1 MIGSTNHDQTKT
13 ESRDMGMSSRGG
25 GCSRST
31 PARDERQDRSALRG
45 RAGFACV
52 LISPPRGRFM
62 MFSSLTGRGFGPG
75 VFSHSRRAPVSL
87 AVMRLRRQA
96 NVAPPSVR
104 LVASKFLRDLN
115 SGALAFHTA
124 DHSPCRVTD
133 LPPVVQFRRLSSL
146 VASDVKH
153 RDREGFRNV
162 RTPFQGARNDF

>member
-1 MIGSTNHDQTKT
+1 MTPSLYQHQRLEHRRGRGSPSLAAVCDAQVPAAHDKAQDGLTQVPGRFLPVRT
-13 ESRDMGMSSRGG
+13 GG
-25 GCSRST
+25 GLAERSR
-31 PARDERQDRSALRG
+31 L
-45 RAGFACV
+45 
-52 LISPPRGRFM
+52 
-62 MFSSLTGRGFGPG
+62 FSQFKSC
-75 VFSHSRRAPVSL
+75 APVSL

-124 DHSPCRVTD
+124 DHSTCRVTD

-162 RTPFQGARNDF
+162 RTPFQGARNGF

>member
-1 MIGSTNHDQTKT
+1 MMVHSTHNDQH
-13 ESRDMGMSSRGG
+13 
-25 GCSRST
+25 
-31 PARDERQDRSALRG
+31 RSAQGWAGGALG
-45 RAGFACV
+45 AAVSLAHTRADHKSHGGVHSFPVGA
-52 LISPPRGRFM
+52 SS
-62 MFSSLTGRGFGPG
+62 FSSWLFDAPRKTSRGFGPG
-75 VFSHSRRAPVSL
+75 VFSQFMCCAHSPQFERR
-87 AVMRLRRQA
+87 RRQVGA
-96 NVAPPSVR
+96 DVLPRTRSVATNS
-104 LVASKFLRDLN
+104 LRDLN

>member
-1 MIGSTNHDQTKT
+1 MIAPSLYQHQRLEHRRGRGSPSLAAVCDAQVPAAHDKAQDGLTQVPGRFLPVRT
-13 ESRDMGMSSRGG
+13 GG
-25 GCSRST
+25 GLNRSR
-31 PARDERQDRSALRG
+31 L
-45 RAGFACV
+45 
-52 LISPPRGRFM
+52 
-62 MFSSLTGRGFGPG
+62 FSQFKRC
-75 VFSHSRRAPVSL
+75 APVSL

-104 LVASKFLRDLN
+104 LVATKFMCRPLTSAGN
-115 SGALAFHTA
+115 SDAFIPQLA